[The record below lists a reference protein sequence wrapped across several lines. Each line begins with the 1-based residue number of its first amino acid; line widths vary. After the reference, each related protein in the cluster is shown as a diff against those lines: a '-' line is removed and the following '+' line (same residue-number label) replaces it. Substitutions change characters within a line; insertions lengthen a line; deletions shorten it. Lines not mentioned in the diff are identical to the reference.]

1 MSVMTVRRVERPA
14 ALFGA
19 EERDRAGGGPT
30 LDDAIVAAWEGL
42 TAQIAIACPLCGGRM
57 RPGGANGRCGDCG
70 TSLS

>member
-1 MSVMTVRRVERPA
+1 MSVMTVRPVERPA

-19 EERDRAGGGPT
+19 EDRTCVGGGPT

-42 TAQIAIACPLCGGRM
+42 TAQIAVACLLCGGRM
-57 RPGGANGRCGDCG
+57 RPSAIAGRCEDCG